1 MLQLALALF
10 VVEHQGASL
19 VAGGGHHE
27 GCPPVWTA
35 SDFGSCVSHSPDR
48 DSPWMQRLPEWSSP
62 RVEIDQNTDLSLL
75 SNTQTNLKLSHS

>member
-27 GCPPVWTA
+27 GCPARVAVRVDYLGLWLVRESKSGQGQP
-35 SDFGSCVSHSPDR
+35 R
-48 DSPWMQRLPEWSSP
+48 DAA
-62 RVEIDQNTDLSLL
+62 
-75 SNTQTNLKLSHS
+75 

>member
-27 GCPPVWTA
+27 GCPPRVAIGVDCLELWLVREPQ
-35 SDFGSCVSHSPDR
+35 SDMGSPISTCEFPKVR
-48 DSPWMQRLPEWSSP
+48 QLG
-62 RVEIDQNTDLSLL
+62 NSLTL
-75 SNTQTNLKLSHS
+75 L